1 MNPMIRL
8 TAKVGWMIVATL
20 VVSLPA
26 LAMTNEE
33 SVRLLKLTQFVLP
46 VYPDAVKQEGRT
58 NGTVTAVI
66 SHDTAGRPTDVLVLD
81 STNARFAEAVRTA
94 VDGWRF
100 APEAVAGAM
109 HAPLVRFYFSAKGA
123 VMIQASTA
131 HQVMST
137 SMLSEQVQF
146 PTFGALDTPPKALE
160 QPMPVFPA
168 ALRGRVDRG
177 SATVAFYVDETG
189 RARAAFVTEASSPEF
204 AEAALAAVGQW
215 RYEAP
220 RQHGRPVVAM
230 ENWSFQFG
238 GPSRS

>member
-1 MNPMIRL
+1 MIRL
-8 TAKVGWMIVATL
+8 TAKLGWMIVAAL

-33 SVRLLKLTQFVLP
+33 SVRFLKLTQFVLP
-46 VYPDAVKQEGRT
+46 DYPESVKQEGCT
-58 NGTVTAVI
+58 SGTVTAVI
-66 SHDTAGRPTDVLVLD
+66 SHDAVGRVTDVLVLD
-81 STNARFAEAVRTA
+81 STHARFAESVQAAVVR
-94 VDGWRF
+94 WRF
-100 APEAVAGAM
+100 GPDTVAGTT
-109 HAPLVRFYFSAKGA
+109 HAPLVRFCFTAQGA
-123 VMIQASTA
+123 VMIQATTT
-131 HQVMST
+131 HQVMANRKQSDQ
-137 SMLSEQVQF
+137 MQF
-146 PTFGALDTPPKALE
+146 PTFGALDVAPKALE

-189 RARAAFVTEASSPEF
+189 HARAAFVTEASAPEF

-220 RQHGRPVVAM
+220 RQNGRPVVAM

>member
-1 MNPMIRL
+1 MNPMNRL
-8 TAKVGWMIVATL
+8 TARVGLMIVAAL
-20 VVSLPA
+20 VVSLPV

-33 SVRLLKLTQFVLP
+33 SIKLLKITQFVLP
-46 VYPDAVKQEGRT
+46 VYPDSIKQEGYT
-58 NGTVTAVI
+58 TGVVTAVI
-66 SHDTAGRPTDVLVLD
+66 SHDSTGRVTDVLVLN
-81 STNARFAEAVRTA
+81 SAHVRFAEAVKVA
-94 VDGWRF
+94 VVGWRF
-100 APEAVAGAM
+100 VPDAVAGTT
-109 HAPLVRFYFSAKGA
+109 HAPLVRFYFTASGA
-123 VMIQASTA
+123 VMIQATTA
-131 HQVMST
+131 HQMMTNSK
-137 SMLSEQVQF
+137 LSEQMEF

-215 RYEAP
+215 RYETP
-220 RQHGRPVVAM
+220 RQNGRPVVAM

-238 GPSRS
+238 GPSRG